1 MMKRIKE
8 AAYTVTDEQGE
19 AASKSVLV
27 ERVGSGTKLPS
38 AHELAQDMGIAG
50 REAFMESGWLGT
62 VARDTAIPRERL
74 ASRAFPQFSHL
85 RADRI
90 TDLYAGGPVTYWTA
104 ATFRNSRDEVG
115 PNTVRT
121 GFMTTET
128 HVRGPRM
135 LQPLLRR
142 IGRFVTVNVTELVVR
157 PDSQRSGIARALAD
171 AALRDV
177 PGSARVRFS
186 APEGSVVHTW
196 AEAHEIH
203 PYVTTLVP
211 RDESPVGER
220 VWMAQYDRSAEQVQ
234 AGLRANNPWLAAG
247 TVERG

>member
-1 MMKRIKE
+1 MRKIQEVSYAVASK
-8 AAYTVTDEQGE
+8 QGE
-19 AASKSVLV
+19 AAPKSVLV
-27 ERVGSGTKLPS
+27 ERVGSGKLPP

-50 REAFMESGWLGT
+50 REAFVESDWLGT
-62 VARDTAIPRERL
+62 IARDTAISRERL

-90 TDLYAGGPVTYWTA
+90 TGSYAGGPVTYWAA

-115 PNTVRT
+115 PSTIRT

-135 LQPLLRR
+135 LQPLLRH
-142 IGRFVTVNVTELVVR
+142 IGRFVTVNVTELAVR
-157 PDSQRSGIARALAD
+157 PDNQRSGIARALAD

-177 PGSARVRFS
+177 PRGATVRFS
-186 APEGSVVHTW
+186 APEGSVVHAW

-211 RDESPVGER
+211 RDESPIGER
-220 VWMAQYDRSAEQVQ
+220 VWMAQYERSVEQVQ
-234 AGLRANNPWLAAG
+234 EGLHANNPWLAAG
-247 TVERG
+247 TVQRS